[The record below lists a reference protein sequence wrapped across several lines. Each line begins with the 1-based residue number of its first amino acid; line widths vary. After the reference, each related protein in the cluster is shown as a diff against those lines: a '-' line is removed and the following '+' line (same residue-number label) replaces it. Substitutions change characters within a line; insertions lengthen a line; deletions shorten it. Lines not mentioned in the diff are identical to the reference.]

1 MIPIKRLK
9 GLAITKTFAIIVLA
23 TIVSDWVTSW
33 IPVDKLPVSNFWR
46 VMIARSLTSLLA
58 LIGIKVLYPQ
68 SLRRLKG
75 VASRKRLL
83 IGLVLV
89 TFLTLP
95 GLMHS
100 QMTSF
105 RASQILEGLI
115 FALFIGFDEEF
126 FSRGFIYACL
136 EGYGVLVA
144 TVISSIH
151 FGLLHLGNI
160 PWGGQSVSYTLA
172 QVISAS
178 AFGYLAVGLML
189 YTGSIWIPIL
199 LHGLSDSPMQF
210 EGAAHYTKAVTGHPD
225 WVGTIL
231 NAVTYIAIGWVLI
244 QFSKNEMRSKLTGWA
259 GKFSFVYLEEPNPPT
274 DR

>member
-1 MIPIKRLK
+1 M
-9 GLAITKTFAIIVLA
+9 
-23 TIVSDWVTSW
+23 TS
-33 IPVDKLPVSNFWR
+33 
-46 VMIARSLTSLLA
+46 
-58 LIGIKVLYPQ
+58 Q
-68 SLRRLKG
+68 
-75 VASRKRLL
+75 KRLL
-83 IGLVLV
+83 IGLGVV

-115 FALFIGFDEEF
+115 FALFIGVDEEL

-151 FGLLHLGNI
+151 FGLLHLGNVI
-160 PWGGQSVSYTLA
+160 WGGQSLSYTLA
-172 QVISAS
+172 QIMSSS

-189 YTGSIWIPIL
+189 YTGNIWVPIL

-210 EGAAHYTKAVTGHPD
+210 ESATQYTKVVTGHAD
-225 WVGTIL
+225 WTGTII
-231 NAVTYIAIGWVLI
+231 NALIYVLIGWLLI
-244 QFSKNEMRSKLTGWA
+244 NLHENQKLQIPYEWVKKLKLVEVGET
-259 GKFSFVYLEEPNPPT
+259 NP
-274 DR
+274 DLDQ

>member
-9 GLAITKTFAIIVLA
+9 GLAIAKTFAIIVLA

-83 IGLVLV
+83 IGLALV

-178 AFGYLAVGLML
+178 AFGFLAVGLML

-210 EGAAHYTKAVTGHPD
+210 EGATRYTKVVTGHPD
-225 WVGTIL
+225 WAGTIL
-231 NAVTYIAIGWVLI
+231 NAVSYIAIGWVLI
-244 QFSKNEMRSKLTGWA
+244 QFSKNETRSKLMGWA
-259 GKFSFVYLEEPNPPT
+259 EKFSLVDLEEPNPPT
-274 DR
+274 DQ